1 MTNAMQKCMA
11 CHVSELETVK
21 GLLFLFACYWVF
33 KILNLLA
40 GNGIACFEYRPKNK
54 RWILLMIEYQLI
66 EKPQKAEN
74 PTCFCNGFII
84 PLRWLHFGNKQM
96 KNLSN
101 FALVSLNNSTIKIAE
116 CILYCQHSITFDVT
130 GSAIKRFIVRKEK
143 KEKTNKQHKQ
153 TYKKQQ
159 IDYISHLKIFGDK
172 ILEILPRMESVL
184 NSWRVS

>member
-1 MTNAMQKCMA
+1 
-11 CHVSELETVK
+11 
-21 GLLFLFACYWVF
+21 
-33 KILNLLA
+33 
-40 GNGIACFEYRPKNK
+40 
-54 RWILLMIEYQLI
+54 
-66 EKPQKAEN
+66 
-74 PTCFCNGFII
+74 
-84 PLRWLHFGNKQM
+84 M

-184 NSWRVS
+184 NS